1 MVDWLRILDPNN
13 HPSSN
18 MNLSPL
24 FLTAITLASTIIQTG
39 SLQPPYLATGSDA
52 RLRTEQGT
60 FLLSRRLAI
69 ATTALTTAQFL
80 VSSSTTTSPPSA
92 HAAVVTAN
100 GLTLTTAPNSGL
112 KWADAKVGTG
122 PSPVVGD
129 TVAIDYAM
137 ASTAGRFPLIYTT
150 KDSGAPYRWQLGDGS
165 TIVGMEKAILGD
177 VDDQLPPMR
186 PGGIRRV
193 IIPAELGYLQLMTQP
208 NNAQCSTGIGP
219 IPPKDGT
226 GAYQRWVQFYC
237 NPRIP
242 YQPDLVV
249 DIKLYGP
256 RT

>member
-1 MVDWLRILDPNN
+1 
-13 HPSSN
+13 
-18 MNLSPL
+18 MNLVSL
-24 FLTAITLASTIIQTG
+24 FLTAITLASTIIQTR
-39 SLQPPYLATGSDA
+39 SLQPPCLATSSDA

-60 FLLSRRLAI
+60 LLSRRLAI

-80 VSSSTTTSPPSA
+80 GSSSATTTLPSA
-92 HAAVVTAN
+92 HAAVTAN
-100 GLTLTTAPNSGL
+100 GLTLTTAPKSGL
-112 KWADAKVGTG
+112 KWADAKMGTG
-122 PSPVVGD
+122 PPPVVGD

-137 ASTAGRFPLIYTT
+137 ASTAGRFPQIYTT

-165 TIVGMEKAILGD
+165 TIVGMERAILGD
-177 VDDQLPPMR
+177 LNDQLPPMR

-193 IIPAELGYLQLMTQP
+193 IIPAELGYLQLKNQS
-208 NNAQCSTGIGP
+208 NNAQCSTAGVGP